1 MIPLLKHFVKLPAKG
16 SMPGTFRSAIMS
28 PASTT
33 VAVVGLLCA
42 FLCGG
47 CGDDDKGS
55 NSILAP
61 QPGSV
66 EGTWDLARVTS
77 EWNGQVY
84 EVPEEIVE
92 SDPLT
97 YQFRDG
103 GTGQMHYQGRTH
115 ELTWRTQGN
124 RMYLE
129 SSTVAFEVYVYAVTA
144 TELTIEFDV
153 EDEDEVYHIT
163 HIFERR

>member
-1 MIPLLKHFVKLPAKG
+1 MIPLLKHLVKHPANG
-16 SMPGTFRSAIMS
+16 SMPSPFRPAILS
-28 PASTT
+28 PTITT

-42 FLCGG
+42 MLCGG

-61 QPGSV
+61 QSGAI

-103 GTGQMHYQGRTH
+103 GTGQMQYQGKTH
-115 ELTWRTQGN
+115 ELTWQAQGN
-124 RMYLE
+124 RMHME
-129 SSTVAFEVYVYAVTA
+129 SPTMVFEVYDYTISAM
-144 TELTIEFDV
+144 ELTFEFDV
-153 EDEDEVYHIT
+153 EDEGEVYHIS